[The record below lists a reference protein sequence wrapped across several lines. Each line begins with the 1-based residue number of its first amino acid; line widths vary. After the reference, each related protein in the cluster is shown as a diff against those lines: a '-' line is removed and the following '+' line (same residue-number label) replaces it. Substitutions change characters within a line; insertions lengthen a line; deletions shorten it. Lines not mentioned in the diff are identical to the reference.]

1 MENLNDVKLIEE
13 VSKGSLEAFETL
25 MSRYQEKA
33 YNLCLRITRNESD
46 AEESVQDLFSTL
58 FRKAESFKGD
68 SQVSSWIYRIA
79 TNCALMKIRTRKRQS
94 NGNIEFNSC
103 DTTNFENSCDL
114 FYSLERNELK
124 AKIAEA
130 VNKLPEGYKEIFIMR
145 DIDGISSESACE
157 LLNLSMTALK
167 SRLHR
172 ARLMLRKLLKDTY
185 KSYTGVN
192 DKEILELLAA

>member
-1 MENLNDVKLIEE
+1 MQNLNDIKLIKE
-13 VSKGSLEAFETL
+13 VSEGNLEAFEAL
-25 MSRYQEKA
+25 VSHYQEKA

-58 FRKAESFKGD
+58 FRKAGSFKGD

-94 NGNIEFNSC
+94 QGNVELDSY
-103 DTTNFENSCDL
+103 DTSHVENNCDL
-114 FYSLERNELK
+114 FYLLERNELK
-124 AKIAEA
+124 NKLTDAI
-130 VNKLPEGYKEIFIMR
+130 NKLPQGYKEIFVMR

-157 LLNLSMTALK
+157 ILELSMTALK

-172 ARLMLRKLLKDTY
+172 ARLMLRKLLKETY
-185 KSYTGVN
+185 KSYTGIA
-192 DKEILELLAA
+192 DKEIQELLAA